1 MLHKTSIGDKGAGSH
16 HDLSIVIAAMPATG
30 RQRKIAV
37 GALVALVIIVAA
49 TLPLAHIELPRV
61 NSFVPI
67 TETAICIASLLT
79 AAFLFAQYSVYPERA
94 LLVLAGG
101 FIFNGLFA
109 FLHVLAFPGVYGPA
123 SLIGDGSN
131 SLSWLFNFWNTL
143 FPAAI
148 IVYALAKDRAALV
161 NRSIRSIRIDIGI
174 TVACVVVATAALAW
188 AATSGIQY
196 LPVLQQSGHRTSLQL
211 QVSAARA
218 LLNVAAFVVLF
229 VRRRTILDQ
238 WLLVALPAW
247 VPILI
252 EAVWFTDLRFTAG
265 WYLARIYGVLASFAL
280 LFVLLSETLF
290 LYRRSVQSQRLMIAE
305 LDHRV
310 KNVLA
315 QVAAVATSTVQGSR
329 SIDEFLRSLHG
340 RLQSMAATHTLLSES
355 HWQSVG
361 LDALVRSQL
370 APYASGANVTISGT
384 NIMLS
389 AAETQAVTRV
399 LHELA
404 TNAAKYGALSIRGG
418 RVSVHWDLKPNG
430 AAANLTLL
438 WRELGGPPVALD
450 HPSSYGTN
458 LICNLIP
465 HELGGTVDLVF
476 AKEGVNC
483 RIEIPVR
490 QAL

>member
-1 MLHKTSIGDKGAGSH
+1 MLQKTFIGDAGPDSH
-16 HDLSIVIAAMPATG
+16 HDLSTVIAAIPATS

-37 GALVALVIIVAA
+37 GALILLVIISAA
-49 TLPLAHIELPRV
+49 TIPLAHIELPRV

-101 FIFNGLFA
+101 FVFNGLFA
-109 FLHVLAFPGVYGPA
+109 FLHVLAFPGVYGPV

-143 FPAAI
+143 FPAAVV
-148 IVYALAKDRAALV
+148 VYALAKDAGAVV
-161 NRSIRSIRIDIGI
+161 NRSIRSIWIDIGV
-174 TVACVVVATAALAW
+174 TVACVVIATAALTW
-188 AATSGIQY
+188 AATSGIEY
-196 LPVLQQSGHRTSLQL
+196 LPVLQQRGHRTFLQL

-218 LLNVAAFVVLF
+218 VLNAVAFVVLF

-247 VPILI
+247 MPILI

-265 WYLARIYGVLASFAL
+265 WYLARVYGLLASFAL
-280 LFVLLSETLF
+280 LFVLLAETLF

-329 SIDEFLRSLHG
+329 SIDEFLRSLNG
-340 RLQSMAATHTLLSES
+340 RLQSMATTHTLLSET
-355 HWQSVG
+355 HWRSVG

-370 APYASGANVTISGT
+370 APYATEANVTISGA
-384 NIMLS
+384 NVMLT

-418 RVSVHWDLKPNG
+418 QVIVSWDRVSNG
-430 AAANLTLL
+430 EATKLTLI
-438 WRELGGPPVALD
+438 WREMGGPLVACEP
-450 HPSSYGTN
+450 PSSYGTN
-458 LICNLIP
+458 LIRHLIP
-465 HELGGTVDLVF
+465 HELGGTVDLAF

-483 RIEIPVR
+483 KIEIPIS
-490 QAL
+490 QA

>member
-1 MLHKTSIGDKGAGSH
+1 MLQKTSIGDESASSH
-16 HDLSIVIAAMPATG
+16 HDLSTVIAATAATG
-30 RQRKIAV
+30 RQRNVAV
-37 GALVALVIIVAA
+37 GALIVLFVIVAA
-49 TLPLAHIELPRV
+49 TLPLAHIQLARI

-79 AAFLFAQYSVYPERA
+79 AAFLFAQYSVYPQRA

-101 FIFNGLFA
+101 FVFNGLFA
-109 FLHVLAFPGVYGPA
+109 FLHVLAFPGVYGSA

-143 FPAAI
+143 FPATI
-148 IVYALAKDRAALV
+148 LVYALSKGAGGAV

-174 TVACVVVATAALAW
+174 TVACVVVVTAALTW
-188 AATSGIQY
+188 VATSGLAY
-196 LPVLQQSGHRTSLQL
+196 LPVLQQRGHRSSLQMDL
-211 QVSAARA
+211 SAARA

-247 VPILI
+247 MPILV

-265 WYLARIYGVLASFAL
+265 WYLARVYGLFASFAL
-280 LFVLLSETLF
+280 LFVLLAETLL
-290 LYRRSVQSQRLMIAE
+290 LYRRSDQSQRLMIAE

-340 RLQSMAATHTLLSES
+340 RLQSMATIHTLLSET
-355 HWQSVG
+355 HWRSVG

-370 APYASGANVTISGT
+370 APYATGANVRISGT
-384 NIMLS
+384 NVMLT
-389 AAETQAVTRV
+389 AAEAQAVTRV

-404 TNAAKYGALSIRGG
+404 TNAAKYGALSVPGG
-418 RVSVHWDLKPNG
+418 QVLVSWDRVSNG
-430 AAANLTLL
+430 FATNLTLV
-438 WRELGGPPVALD
+438 WRETGGPPVACE
-450 HPSSYGTN
+450 HPANYGTN
-458 LICNLIP
+458 LIRHLIP
-465 HELGGTVDLVF
+465 HELGGTVDLAF

-483 RIEIPVR
+483 RVELPISR
-490 QAL
+490 A